1 MSVKKNL
8 FINGNVNNIIPTST
22 GQNNKLLR
30 LKADGS
36 GFEWDTHA
44 LKDALADGNATDG
57 YNIVVSSTDKIVGQ
71 TDLVL
76 DAASGSSVLV
86 KVNNTTVATVANTG
100 VTVQG
105 DGYFYGDMESTGN
118 AVVGGNATVTGT
130 LDVTLGATLDSTLD
144 VTGATTLD
152 STLEVTGV
160 ATFSSD
166 VVVSG
171 NLIVDGTTTAINSEN
186 VNVSDNHLFLNQGY
200 TTASAQTGGLVV
212 NYLPTATA
220 DTVAT
225 GGFTAG
231 VAATS
236 NPTIATTG
244 AATFAAGDLVM
255 VAGANNDGNN
265 GLFEV
270 LSHSAN
276 VLTIKGIGLTATSV
290 DFVQNQFTTD
300 TTVAGSVTKVGVSV
314 LRAGTD
320 GKWEIAYG
328 NATGSLSFSDV
339 STVGGDAPPL
349 SNVLAAGNTSG
360 ANDIIMAT
368 GQKVETNT
376 VQSKTGAAL
385 TLTGLTGATVSATT
399 GSATLQ
405 SVAGA
410 ALVDGYTTATLQAGS
425 GAATVSSTSA
435 GVVVSGATSAAMTG
449 GTSASVTATTGTLT
463 LQATAGAVD
472 VNAGAAVTVD
482 GTSIT
487 LTSSSGDVTV
497 SAGDE
502 VAITGAN
509 GATVT
514 ATAGTATLTGPAVA
528 VTASTGA
535 ADVLGANSAS
545 VKATT
550 GALVLEASAGNA
562 TLEAKGSGNDVLVKG
577 ADAATLEAGGLATV
591 TGATAAL
598 TSTTG
603 AVTVTAAN
611 GLTATATTGNLSLTS
626 TAAAA
631 SLTGGTTATVTAT
644 SGAATLNAVSGK
656 AVVSG
661 SLDVELTPGSGIVKL
676 PQVIS
681 VNADATSL
689 IASDVS
695 KNVLIGAASGASTD
709 HADVK
714 IGSSSGSIF
723 LSTAGYNSA
732 TPNVAITDSLFRVRT
747 DGYFDLD
754 VDMLGVLTVGPA
766 GSPVLTVTSTQI
778 DANSHKIVNVTDPT
792 SPQDAATKAY
802 VDSLTDANNIWDG
815 YIQATGATTN
825 TSPTT
830 VGTFTTAED
839 TSYEVEVRIAGK
851 KTDGTT
857 GGWNIAG
864 VFKNVGGTLTQVG
877 STSIMIEDKDTA
889 AAAWTVD
896 FDISGEDIQVKVT
909 GENNVS
915 WKVAGQV
922 VSV

>member
-71 TDLVL
+71 TNLVL
-76 DAASGSSVLV
+76 DAASGSEVQL
-86 KVNNTTVATVANTG
+86 KVNNTEVVAVSSTG
-100 VTVQG
+100 V
-105 DGYFYGDMESTGN
+105 E
-118 AVVGGNATVTGT
+118 VTGILSSSGEAT
-130 LDVTLGATLDSTLD
+130 LNSLSVTTDAYVGTTLEVTGAATLNSTLG
-144 VTGATTLD
+144 VTGATTLS
-152 STLEVTGV
+152 STLGVTGA

-171 NLIVDGTTTAINSEN
+171 NLIVDGTTTAVNSEN
-186 VNVSDNHLFLNQGY
+186 VNLADNHLFLNQGY
-200 TTASAQTGGLVV
+200 TTAVAQTGGLVV

-244 AATFAAGDLVM
+244 AATFAAGDLIM
-255 VAGANNDGNN
+255 VTGANKDGND

-270 LSHSAN
+270 LSHTSN
-276 VLTIKGIGLTATSV
+276 VLTIKGIGLTTTSV
-290 DFVQNQFTTD
+290 DFVQNQFVTD
-300 TTVAGSVTKVGVSV
+300 TTVAGSITKVGVSV

-349 SNVLAAGNTSG
+349 ANVLAAGNTSG
-360 ANDIIMAT
+360 TNDIIMAT

-385 TLTGLTGATVSATT
+385 TLTGLTGVTASATT
-399 GSATLQ
+399 GAATLQ

-435 GVVVSGATSAAMTG
+435 GVVVSGATTAAVTGGTGVNVTATTGELDLTATAANVDINAGTSATLDAATSVAITAGTSAELTG
-449 GTSASVTATTGTLT
+449 GTSASVTATTGNLT
-463 LQATAGAVD
+463 LAASAGNVVMSASGAGND
-472 VNAGAAVTVD
+472 V
-482 GTSIT
+482 SIT
-487 LTSSSGDVTV
+487 AADS
-497 SAGDE
+497 
-502 VAITGAN
+502 
-509 GATVT
+509 ATVT
-514 ATAGTATLTGPAVA
+514 ATAGTATLTGAIAAVS
-528 VTASTGA
+528 STSGA
-535 ADVLGANSAS
+535 
-545 VKATT
+545 
-550 GALVLEASAGNA
+550 
-562 TLEAKGSGNDVLVKG
+562 
-577 ADAATLEAGGLATV
+577 ATV
-591 TGATAAL
+591 TGANAA
-598 TSTTG
+598 S
-603 AVTVTAAN
+603 V
-611 GLTATATTGNLSLTS
+611 TATTGTLTLAATAADVSMTAGSSVAITGATTATVTATGGLAKLTGNTAEVSS
-626 TAAAA
+626 TAGALT
-631 SLTGGTTATVTAT
+631 LTGATTATVTAT

-661 SLDVELTPGSGIVKL
+661 SLDVELTPGSGIIKT
-676 PQVIS
+676 PAVIS
-681 VNADATSL
+681 VNANTMPVIATDGS
-689 IASDVS
+689 S
-695 KNVLIGAASGASTD
+695 NVLIGTNDGSGAD
-709 HADVK
+709 NVK
-714 IGSSSGSIF
+714 VGAATSIL

-792 SPQDAATKAY
+792 APQDAATKAY

-830 VGTFTTAED
+830 VGTFTTVDD
-839 TSYEVEVRIAGK
+839 TSYEVEVRIVGK

-896 FDISGEDIQVKVT
+896 FDISGEDVQVKVT

-922 VSV
+922 VSI